1 MFQIYQANTQVGI
14 SDTLASKTSNSTPV
28 GTFSQSYFQSLLY
41 QEQAKSSDAAISSE
55 INGRHGSSSFGKAD
69 LDMNSVVDSRLLLG
83 KKSVQI
89 TGPSTD
95 VSLVNEDDNS
105 VCIGTI
111 TDKIS
116 TVSELLYASGY
127 QKECWNILAKDV
139 NSTKPFRR
147 IPPGTKI
154 YLDRITSEIRWGQK
168 SDIATK
174 MPDKIQAQPAEPGPE
189 ILPQI
194 PLNHAVSKFIG
205 QDYDQMD
212 CYEMVVEGLKDMGV
226 SYQGRNG
233 LGRYLMAK
241 AKGEG
246 LASNHYLNG
255 EGLVKAAGE
264 SVYHKKLLRVGNP
277 ETQAKT
283 IMNEM
288 ETVLKTGQ
296 ILSFSTQSRGHTG
309 VISRQENIWTFIN
322 SGTMDHNIAGDNGS
336 KGVGEEILAK
346 ELENWLKL
354 AEENGEGL
362 QITLG
367 DIDPSKLAH
376 YRDGHDVGRTVAM
389 SG

>member
-14 SDTLASKTSNSTPV
+14 PDTLASKTSNSTPV
-28 GTFSQSYFQSLLY
+28 ETFSKSYFQSLLR
-41 QEQAKSSDAAISSE
+41 QEHVKSSDAAISSGT
-55 INGRHGSSSFGKAD
+55 NGGGGNTSLWQSDFP
-69 LDMNSVVDSRLLLG
+69 MNSIVDSTSFVEG
-83 KKSVQI
+83 VQMPD
-89 TGPSTD
+89 TSTA
-95 VSLVNEDDNS
+95 LPLNGGDDDS

-111 TDKIS
+111 TDKIP
-116 TVSELLYASGY
+116 TVSELLYAAGY
-127 QKECWNILAKDV
+127 KKECWNILAKDV
-139 NSTKPFRR
+139 NSGKPFRR

-154 YLDRITSEIRWGQK
+154 YLDHNTSEIRWDQK
-168 SDIATK
+168 SEATTET
-174 MPDKIQAQPAEPGPE
+174 PDKNQAQPTVQNT
-189 ILPQI
+189 LSQI

-205 QDYDQMD
+205 RDYDQMD

-246 LASNHYLNG
+246 LALNHYLNG

-264 SVYHKKLLRVGNP
+264 SVYHKRLLHVRSP

-283 IMNEM
+283 IMDEM

-309 VISRQENIWTFIN
+309 VISRQENTWTFIN
-322 SGTMDHNIAGDNGS
+322 SGTMDHNIAGNNGS

-354 AEENGEGL
+354 AEQRGEGL

-367 DIDPSKLAH
+367 DIDPSKLAY
-376 YRDGHDVGRTVAM
+376 YRNSHDVGRTVAM